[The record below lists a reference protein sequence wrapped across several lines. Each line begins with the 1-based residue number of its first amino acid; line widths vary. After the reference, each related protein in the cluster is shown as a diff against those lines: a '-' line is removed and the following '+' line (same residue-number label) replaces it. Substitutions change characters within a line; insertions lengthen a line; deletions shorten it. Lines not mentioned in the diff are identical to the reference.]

1 MSKIRMFSKMA
12 KKFRFMFIVSGADRA
27 QYMNKKNLTRGMGEN
42 VWFQPRAMPNDPNLI
57 RFHNNVVVAS
67 GVTFVAHDLI
77 NQMIGRRNDLSMHIN
92 EDCIEVMDDVFIGSN
107 SVILPGV
114 RIGPR
119 AVIAAGAVV
128 SQDVPPDTIVG
139 GVPAKKIGDF
149 SQLEEQRLATADRF
163 AGMSRAQID
172 DELWREF
179 QERRR

>member
-27 QYMNKKNLTRGMGEN
+27 QYMNKKSLTRGMGEN

-67 GVTFVAHDLI
+67 GVTFVADDLI